1 MSDDAGTPTGIRTG
15 IHTLADT
22 ETDPA
27 AALAALGLELPVIA
41 DDPKYINWR
50 ASRDGSVY
58 VSGQLPYRDGVL
70 PLAGVVGDTVEVDA
84 ARELMAQATLNALAV
99 ASSALGGIERVRIV
113 QMLVF
118 VRSAP
123 GFGEQSRVAD
133 AGSELLVQVLGEH
146 GRHARTA
153 IGVAGLP
160 RNSPVEVQLVCEAR
174 A

>member
-1 MSDDAGTPTGIRTG
+1 MS
-15 IHTLADT
+15 IHTLSDT

-27 AALAALGLELPVIA
+27 AALAALGLELPEVA

-50 ASRDGSVY
+50 GARDGSVY
-58 VSGQLPYRDGVL
+58 VSGQLPYREGAL
-70 PLAGVVGDTVEVDA
+70 PLTGVVGDTVAVAD
-84 ARELMAQATLNALAV
+84 ARELMATATLNALAV
-99 ASSALGGIERVRIV
+99 AADALGGLERVRVV
-113 QMLVF
+113 QLLVF
-118 VRSAP
+118 VLSAP

-160 RNSPVEVQLVCEAR
+160 RNSPVEVHMVCEAR

>member
-1 MSDDAGTPTGIRTG
+1 MS
-15 IHTLADT
+15 IHTFADT

-27 AALAALGLELPVIA
+27 AALAALGLALPEIE

-50 ASRDGSVY
+50 SSRDGTVF
-58 VSGQLPYRDGVL
+58 VSGQLPYRDGAL
-70 PLAGVVGDTVEVDA
+70 PLTGVVGESVDLDA
-84 ARELMAQATLNALAV
+84 ARDQMAQATLNALAV
-99 ASSALGGIERVRIV
+99 AAGALGGLERVRIV
-113 QMLVF
+113 QLLVF
-118 VRSAP
+118 VLSAP

-160 RNSPVEVQLVCEAR
+160 RNSPVEVQMVCEAR
-174 A
+174 P

>member
-1 MSDDAGTPTGIRTG
+1 MS
-15 IHTLADT
+15 IHTWTDT
-22 ETDPA
+22 DTDPG
-27 AALAALGLELPVIA
+27 AALAALGLELPEVG

-50 ASRDGSVY
+50 GSRDGTVY
-58 VSGQLPYRDGVL
+58 VSGQLPYRDGSL
-70 PLAGVVGDTVEVDA
+70 PLTGVVGDTVEVEA
-84 ARELMAQATLNALAV
+84 ARELMATATLNALAV
-99 ASSALGGIERVRIV
+99 AADALGGLERVRIV

-118 VRSAP
+118 VLSAP

-160 RNSPVEVQLVCEAR
+160 RNSPVEVQMVCEAR

>member
-1 MSDDAGTPTGIRTG
+1 MS
-15 IHTLADT
+15 IHTLSDT

-27 AALAALGLELPVIA
+27 AALAALGLELPEVA

-50 ASRDGSVY
+50 GARDGTVY
-58 VSGQLPYRDGVL
+58 VSGQLPYRDGSL
-70 PLAGVVGDTVEVDA
+70 PLTGVVGDTVDVAD
-84 ARELMAQATLNALAV
+84 ARELMATATLNALAV
-99 ASSALGGIERVRIV
+99 AADALGGLERVRVV
-113 QMLVF
+113 QLLVF
-118 VRSAP
+118 VLSAP

-160 RNSPVEVQLVCEAR
+160 RNSPVEVQMVCEAR

>member
-1 MSDDAGTPTGIRTG
+1 MSVHSLT
-15 IHTLADT
+15 DT
-22 ETDPA
+22 ATDPA
-27 AALAALGLELPVIA
+27 AALAALGLELPEIT

-50 ASRDGSVY
+50 CAADGTVH
-58 VSGQLPYRDGVL
+58 VSGQLPYRDGTL
-70 PLAGVVGDTVEVDA
+70 PVSGVVGDTVDVGT
-84 ARELMAQATLNALAV
+84 AREMMAQATLNALAV
-99 ASSALGGIERVRIV
+99 AAGALGGIERVRIV
-113 QMLVF
+113 QLLVF
-118 VRSAP
+118 VLSAP

-160 RNSPVEVQLVCEAR
+160 RSSPVEVQMVCEAR